1 VVVVVVGGGG
11 AVVVVGGGDVG
22 GVVGGEVGGVVA
34 CVAGV
39 WVGAVE
45 LDPELDPV
53 PECEPCVV
61 DVIGCV
67 VEALGAVVDVA
78 AGAPAVAAA
87 GMPLFNT
94 ANHIPPTFCPCA
106 CPFFL
111 SPSKR
116 YSGCLWKA
124 TCQCPPPTL
133 SSDRPFTPC
142 GPETCAPFEARS
154 GGQILAQAPV
164 HFDTPG
170 ESSVKR
176 YSVRPDAVVNTVPTP
191 ATLAV
196 ETLAVLPVVVV
207 APADRAGAARTRA
220 SERAAAAS
228 PAAERAPA
236 TA

>member
-1 VVVVVVGGGG
+1 MGDGEVGGGE
-11 AVVVVGGGDVG
+11 VG

-39 WVGAVE
+39 WVGAIE
-45 LDPELDPV
+45 FDPELDPV
-53 PECEPCVV
+53 PEREPRVV

-67 VEALGAVVDVA
+67 VDAPGAVVDVA
-78 AGAPAVAAA
+78 AGAPAVAVA

-94 ANHIPPTFCPCA
+94 ANHTPPTFCPCA

-116 YSGCLWKA
+116 YSGSLWKA
-124 TCQCPPPTL
+124 TCQCPLPTL

-142 GPETCAPFEARS
+142 GPETCTPLTARS

-176 YSVRPDAVVNTVPTP
+176 YSVSPDAVVSTVPTP
-191 ATLAV
+191 VTVAV
-196 ETLAVLPVVVV
+196 ETLTVLPVVVV
-207 APADRAGAARTRA
+207 APADPAGAARTRA
-220 SERAAAAS
+220 SERAAATS